1 MDNTKNTIYFHQ
13 RIIVRLLVPL
23 CLIAFILFAVITSFV
38 VYTYDADQR
47 ALRELPQEVSQKMHD
62 KVDNFFALQNNTMLF
77 VAKDIRTSSLSEDQ
91 SRYIADIVDANS
103 AILEM
108 LVTDPAHNETFRAIK
123 PTVSSIAAL
132 NNPVIRKSLDR
143 VLLTRRSD
151 ITKPLQTQNK
161 TPYVVWSTPIFSSTN
176 QVVAILSATIDISVL
191 WQLAVEV
198 APQDFDTHVY
208 ITDSEG
214 HILVSNKEVDAAS
227 AVSTVTDILFRTTT
241 SKTATQYTGVL
252 KSQVSG
258 KTTVLPPTD
267 WYAVV
272 EISLADL
279 TKNSRKDFIILLS
292 VALFLGLLLVYTM
305 YVFHKN
311 LVQPLSIFQ
320 KAVASLS
327 EGNYA
332 TRVFIPVRNELAL
345 LAVVINK
352 MAASIES
359 QTTENV
365 TRLKK
370 TIADLDRSAKTLMRR
385 DEELSKANERLM
397 TLDHAK
403 SEFVSIAAHQLRTP
417 LSALKWAQQM
427 LLDGE
432 AGQVSEPQKLLLSQ
446 SQESVRRMVVL
457 VNDLLAADHLEY
469 GTVTYNFLA
478 SCPEDILQNMAAELK
493 PMADEHHISVVC
505 DFQGKRSSIQADV
518 ERLKEAFLNIINNA
532 IKYSPD
538 GGKVVIAST
547 YGMGKVSFSIT
558 DSGIGIPLADR
569 ERLFEKFVRME
580 NAKKVDANGS
590 GLGLFIAKK
599 IVDAHG
605 GTIWFTSTEG
615 AGTTFYIDL
624 PTRE

>member
-1 MDNTKNTIYFHQ
+1 MEKSTQFIYFHQ
-13 RIIVRLLVPL
+13 RILVRLLVPL
-23 CLIAFILFAVITSFV
+23 TLIVLILFGIISSFV
-38 VYTYDADQR
+38 WYTYRADQNA
-47 ALRELPQEVSQKMHD
+47 ALSLPQEVSEKMHD
-62 KVDNFFALQNNTMLF
+62 KVANFFALQSNTMSF
-77 VAKDIRTSSLSEDQ
+77 VAKNIRTSSLTEDQ
-91 SRYIADIVDANS
+91 ARYVSDVVDANS

-108 LVTDPAHNETFRAIK
+108 VIIDPAHNETYRAFK
-123 PTVSSIAAL
+123 PTVGAIVSL
-132 NNPVIRKSLDR
+132 ENPMVRKSLDR
-143 VLLTRRSD
+143 VLLSRHSD
-151 ITKPLQTQNK
+151 ITKPLLTQNK
-161 TPYVVWSTPIFSSTN
+161 TSYVVWSTPIFSSTN
-176 QVVAILSATIDISVL
+176 QVVAILSATIDISVF
-191 WQLAVEV
+191 WQLAIEV
-198 APQDFDTHVY
+198 APQNVDTHVY
-208 ITDSEG
+208 ITDPEG
-214 HILVSNKEVDAAS
+214 HILVSNKEVDATN
-227 AVSTVTDILFRTTT
+227 AVNAVNDILFRTTT
-241 SKTATQYTGVL
+241 NKTATKYTGVL
-252 KSQVSG
+252 KKEVSG
-258 KTTVLPPTD
+258 KLALLEPTD

-272 EISLADL
+272 EISFADL
-279 TKNSRKDFIILLS
+279 TENSRRDLIVLVS
-292 VALFLGLLLVYTM
+292 VALFLVLLFVYTI

-311 LVQPLSIFQ
+311 LVRPLTIFK
-320 KAVASLS
+320 KAVSELS
-327 EGNYA
+327 EGNYT
-332 TRVFIPVRNELAL
+332 TRIFIPVRNELAL
-345 LAVVINK
+345 LADVMNK

-365 TRLKK
+365 SKLKK
-370 TIADLDRSAKTLMRR
+370 TITDLDRSAKTLMRR

-403 SEFVSIAAHQLRTP
+403 SEFVTIAAHQLRTP

-432 AGQVSEPQKLLLSQ
+432 AGAVTEPQRLLLGQ

-469 GTVTYNFLA
+469 GKVVYKFISA
-478 SCPEDILQNMAAELK
+478 CPEDILQSMAAELK
-493 PMADEHHISVVC
+493 PMADERHISLVC
-505 DFQGKRSSIQADV
+505 DFQGKRSNVQVDA

-532 IKYSPD
+532 IKYSPE
-538 GGKVVIAST
+538 GGKIVIAST

-605 GTIWFTSTEG
+605 GAIWFTSNEG
-615 AGTTFYIDL
+615 AGTTFYIEL

>member
-1 MDNTKNTIYFHQ
+1 MDNNKNKIYFHE

-23 CLIAFILFAVITSFV
+23 LFIALILFAVITSFV
-38 VYTYDADQR
+38 LYTYDADQR
-47 ALRELPQEVSQKMHD
+47 AARELPQEVSQKMHD
-62 KVDNFFALQNNTMLF
+62 KVDNFFALQDNTMLF
-77 VAKDIRTSSLSEDQ
+77 VSKDIRTSSLSEEQ
-91 SRYIADIVDANS
+91 SRYVSDVVDANS

-108 LVTDPAHNETFRAIK
+108 LVTDPGHTETFRALK
-123 PTVSSIAAL
+123 PTVQPIAVL
-132 NNPVIRKSLDR
+132 DNPIIRKSLDR

-151 ITKPLQTQNK
+151 ITKPLQTQSK
-161 TPYVVWSTPIFSSTN
+161 TSYVVWSTPIFSSTN

-198 APQDFDTHVY
+198 APQDVDTHVY
-208 ITDSEG
+208 ITDPEG
-214 HILVSNKEVDAAS
+214 HILVSNKEVDAANVVS
-227 AVSTVTDILFRTTT
+227 AVTDILFRTTT

-258 KTTVLPPTD
+258 RTTVLPPTD

-272 EISLADL
+272 EISLSDL

-292 VALFLGLLLVYTM
+292 VALFLAMLLVYTM

-332 TRVFIPVRNELAL
+332 TRIFIPVRNELAL

-432 AGQVSEPQKLLLSQ
+432 AGQVSEPQKLLLTQ

-478 SCPEDILQNMAAELK
+478 ACPEDILQNMAAELK

-505 DFQGKRSSIQADV
+505 DFQGKRSNIQADV
-518 ERLKEAFLNIINNA
+518 ERLKEAFLNVINNA

-547 YGMGKVSFSIT
+547 YGMGKVSLSIT

-615 AGTTFYIDL
+615 AGTTFYIEL

>member
-1 MDNTKNTIYFHQ
+1 M
-13 RIIVRLLVPL
+13 PL
-23 CLIAFILFAVITSFV
+23 CFIALILFAVISSFV
-38 VYTYDADQR
+38 SYTYNADQR
-47 ALRELPQEVSQKMHD
+47 AALELPQEVSQKMHD

-77 VAKDIRTSSLSEDQ
+77 VAKDIHSSSLTEEQ
-91 SRYIADIVDANS
+91 SRYVSDVVDANS

-108 LVTDPAHNETFRAIK
+108 IVTDPAHNETFRAVK
-123 PTVSSIAAL
+123 PTAGSVATTD
-132 NNPVIRKSLDR
+132 NPVVRKSLDR
-143 VLLTRRSD
+143 VLFSRKSD

-161 TPYVVWSTPIFSSTN
+161 TSYVVWSTPIFSSTN
-176 QVVAILSATIDISVL
+176 QLVAVLSATIDISVL

-198 APQDFDTHVY
+198 APQNVDTHVY
-208 ITDSEG
+208 ITDPEG
-214 HILVSNKEVDAAS
+214 HILVSNKEVDAANVVN
-227 AVSTVTDILFRTTT
+227 AVTDILFRTTT

-252 KSQVSG
+252 KTQVSG
-258 KTTVLPPTD
+258 RTTVLPPTE

-272 EISLADL
+272 EISLSDL
-279 TKNSRKDFIILLS
+279 TKNSRKDLIVLLS
-292 VALFLGLLLVYTM
+292 VALFLVLLLVYTM

-311 LVQPLSIFQ
+311 LVRPLNIFQ

-332 TRVFIPVRNELAL
+332 TRVFIPIHNELSQ
-345 LAVVINK
+345 LATVINK

-469 GTVTYNFLA
+469 GTVTYNFIAA
-478 SCPEDILQNMAAELK
+478 SPEDILQNMAAELK
-493 PMADEHHISVVC
+493 PMADEHRISVVC
-505 DFQGKRSSIQADV
+505 DFQGKRSNIQADV
-518 ERLKEAFLNIINNA
+518 ERLKEAFLNVINNA

-547 YGMGKVSFSIT
+547 YGMGKVSLSIT

-599 IVDAHG
+599 IIDAHG

-615 AGTTFYIDL
+615 SGTTFYIEL